1 MTRSAADVGPALRER
16 VLAEASAGRGPEAAL
31 APLLDAGWTRD
42 DAIAALEVLLE
53 EHVAA
58 LAHAK
63 ALPPPARVPAPAG
76 LNGRSVVRLPDREV
90 SVLANLVHPRVI
102 VFGELLSRSE
112 CDGLIAQARGSLVPS
127 TVVGSETGAGER
139 HDGRTSEGAT
149 LVRGSTPLVRRLE
162 ERIAALMDWP
172 VDHGEDL
179 QILHYR
185 TGAQYRPHYD
195 YFDPRAAGTPANLA
209 HGGQR
214 VASLVIYLNT
224 PHEGG
229 ATVFP
234 DVQFE
239 VAAVRGNA
247 VFFSYDLPHPMTRT
261 LHGGAP
267 VLAGEKWIATKWFRE
282 SAWRSLPA

>member
-1 MTRSAADVGPALRER
+1 MTRLAAGLDPALRER
-16 VLAEASAGRGPEAAL
+16 VLAQASAGRGVEAAL
-31 APLLDAGWTRD
+31 EPLLGAGWSRD
-42 DAIAALEVLLE
+42 DASAALEVLLE
-53 EHVAA
+53 EHVTA
-58 LAHAK
+58 LARAK
-63 ALPPPARVPAPAG
+63 SLPAPVRVPAPAG
-76 LNGRSVVRLPDREV
+76 LNGRAVMRLPDRDV
-90 SVLANLVHPRVI
+90 NVLANLVHPRVI
-102 VFGELLSRSE
+102 VFGDLLSRSE

-127 TVVGSETGAGER
+127 TVVSSATGAGEQ

-149 LVRGSTPLVRRLE
+149 LVRGCSLLVKRIE
-162 ERIAALMDWP
+162 QRIAALTDWP

-195 YFDPRAAGTPANLA
+195 YFDPLAAGTPANVA
-209 HGGQR
+209 QGGQR
-214 VASLVIYLNT
+214 VASLVMYLST

-234 DVQFE
+234 DIQLE

-247 VFFSYDLPHPMTRT
+247 VFFSYDMPHPMTRT

-267 VLAGEKWIATKWFRE
+267 VIDGEKWIATKWFRE
-282 SAWRSLPA
+282 REWRSLSP